1 MLMLMYVG
9 DREVVMD
16 SSPGAT
22 ESEELENDPSALV
35 EFEDGGG
42 DCIAELL

>member
-1 MLMLMYVG
+1 MLMYVG

-22 ESEELENDPSALV
+22 ESEELENDASELV
-35 EFEDGGG
+35 GLEDAGG
-42 DCIAELL
+42 DGIAELL

>member
-1 MLMLMYVG
+1 M
-9 DREVVMD
+9 E

-22 ESEELENDPSALV
+22 ESDELENDPSTLV
-35 EFEDGGG
+35 GLEYSGG